1 MKQLKQSYLI
11 INITILGLFYSSNAF
26 AQFTPC
32 IDSTRIQPF
41 YQCNDPIFD
50 PVCGCDGN
58 TYRNVCQAFNQFGV
72 NFWQGGV
79 CRGFYLD
86 IFPNPIDAFAV
97 LNYRYQFEFS
107 TQQTMQIRII
117 DNFGKPMLQENF
129 QALNK
134 QERQLD
140 LSSFPGGFYYFIAI
154 SGNGEVQVLKIL
166 KQHT

>member
-1 MKQLKQSYLI
+1 MKRIKQSYI
-11 INITILGLFYSSNAF
+11 IFNFTLLGLFYSSNAF
-26 AQFTPC
+26 AQFLPC
-32 IDSTRIQPF
+32 VDSTRIQPF

-72 NFWQGGV
+72 NTWQGGV

-86 IFPNPIDAFAV
+86 VFPNPVDAFAI
-97 LNYRYQFEFS
+97 LNFRYQFEFS
-107 TQQTMQIRII
+107 SLQTMQIRII
-117 DNFGKPMLQENF
+117 DNFGKPMLQQNF

-134 QERQLD
+134 NERQLD
-140 LSSFPGGFYYFIAI
+140 LSGFPGGFYYLIAI
-154 SGNGEVQVLKIL
+154 SGNGELQVRKFF